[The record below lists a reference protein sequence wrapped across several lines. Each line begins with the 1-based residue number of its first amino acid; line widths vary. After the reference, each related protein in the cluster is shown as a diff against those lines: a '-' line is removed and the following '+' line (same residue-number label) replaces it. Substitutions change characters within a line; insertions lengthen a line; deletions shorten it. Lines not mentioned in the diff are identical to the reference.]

1 MIKAL
6 ALIILLL
13 SIFTFFFSFPILI
26 LSILL
31 LTLQILL
38 VFEYR
43 KFKPFSLLLLF
54 VLPYTLVAFFHFIDS
69 SFPLHLGSRNDF
81 DLERLYIGTFVIL
94 CLFWSSFS
102 LVLPRI
108 NKPIII
114 NNFLIF
120 NNKPFIFYF
129 LLILQIIILVFGRS
143 GNTIF
148 ESGGYGSS
156 DMNTSNLGGT
166 AIFEY
171 FIVFYPVTYI
181 FSGRNK
187 FRVFLL
193 ILLAVFYSLKA
204 ILFGGRVEFLQ
215 CILLIF
221 ILHFDNPNT
230 SLFRILVVSFI
241 PLVFFILFGFI
252 RSAPDSMFDVFNI
265 VKENIQFA
273 GYTFFGNQI
282 DVYYSSTRLLGLI
295 DINLISIIDRFE
307 IFLYNIFA
315 IISPYSL
322 LPEKANLALYLQGDF
337 SAGGGGLLPVFFY
350 VYLSYFGVIIVGLI
364 MGYLFYRAIKLN
376 SKVSQYWVIYLIMIL
391 STYPRW
397 YAYSSNVIYK
407 FCIYSLVIFG
417 LLNFWL
423 SIIYKINKK

>member
-1 MIKAL
+1 
-6 ALIILLL
+6 
-13 SIFTFFFSFPILI
+13 
-26 LSILL
+26 
-31 LTLQILL
+31 
-38 VFEYR
+38 
-43 KFKPFSLLLLF
+43 
-54 VLPYTLVAFFHFIDS
+54 
-69 SFPLHLGSRNDF
+69 
-81 DLERLYIGTFVIL
+81 
-94 CLFWSSFS
+94 
-102 LVLPRI
+102 
-108 NKPIII
+108 
-114 NNFLIF
+114 
-120 NNKPFIFYF
+120 
-129 LLILQIIILVFGRS
+129 
-143 GNTIF
+143 
-148 ESGGYGSS
+148 
-156 DMNTSNLGGT
+156 
-166 AIFEY
+166 
-171 FIVFYPVTYI
+171 VTYI

>member
-13 SIFTFFFSFPILI
+13 SIFTFFYSFPILI

-102 LVLPRI
+102 LILPRI
-108 NKPIII
+108 NKPIVL

-120 NNKPFIFYF
+120 KDKPFIFYF
-129 LLILQIIILVFGRS
+129 LLLLQIIILVFGRS

-156 DMNTSNLGGT
+156 DMHTSNLGGT

-171 FIVFYPVTYI
+171 FIVFYPVSYV
-181 FSGRNK
+181 FSGKNK

-193 ILLAVFYSLKA
+193 ILLAMFYSLKA

-230 SLFRILVVSFI
+230 SLFRILVISFI

-252 RSAPDSMFDVFNI
+252 RSAPDSIFDVFAI

-337 SAGGGGLLPVFFY
+337 SAGGGGLLPIFFY
-350 VYLSYFGVIIVGLI
+350 VYLSYFGVILVGLI
-364 MGYLFYRAIKLN
+364 MGYLFYRAIKMN
-376 SKVSQYWVIYLIMIL
+376 NKVSQFWVIYLIMIL

-407 FCIYSLVIFG
+407 FCIYSLVIFW
-417 LLNFWL
+417 LLNIL
-423 SIIYKINKK
+423 ISIIYKINKK